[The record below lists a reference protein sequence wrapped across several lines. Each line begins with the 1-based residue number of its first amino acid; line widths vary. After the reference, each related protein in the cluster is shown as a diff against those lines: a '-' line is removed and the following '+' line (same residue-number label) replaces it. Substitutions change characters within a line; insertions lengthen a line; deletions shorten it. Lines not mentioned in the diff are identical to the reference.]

1 MTYSTRYL
9 SFSNLDTEQP
19 IVAFCSVC
27 GRRFEVQQE
36 TGKRI
41 DDLILKVR
49 AEFDAHGCNSA
60 R

>member
-19 IVAFCSVC
+19 VVAFCSVC
-27 GRRFEVQQE
+27 GKRFEAQPE
-36 TGKRI
+36 PGKRT

-49 AEFDAHGCNSA
+49 AEFESHSCSLVQ
-60 R
+60 